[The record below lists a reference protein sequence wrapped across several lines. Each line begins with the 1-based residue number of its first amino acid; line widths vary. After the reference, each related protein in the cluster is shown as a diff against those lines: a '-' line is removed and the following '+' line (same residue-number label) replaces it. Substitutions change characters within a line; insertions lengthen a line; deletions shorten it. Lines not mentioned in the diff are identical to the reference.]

1 MFNFRFFSLGT
12 NNQLHLLPIKV
23 LMAHQSKK
31 NHCKR
36 SLHKLCT
43 HVISLEVIF
52 YFQKE
57 IKSINYTL
65 KALCTAPTT
74 VLIVTLHLKLWGQAL
89 LLLKDLGASYLKCNN
104 VALNAEAS
112 RTRSCFYG
120 AWQKLITRFAK
131 SPWSTS
137 IVQDWWNLPAL
148 LAGSCC
154 SLCRGRNWS
163 NKRTDT
169 SEDTQFHLF
178 CTEKTVSPPVH
189 SKKWHEQTMQ
199 LLQHSWSPG
208 GTDSITAP
216 LGAWLLAQVSPHQHP
231 PLHNKS
237 H

>member
-112 RTRSCFYG
+112 RTCSCFYG
-120 AWQKLITRFAK
+120 AWQKLITRLQKAREAQAWCK
-131 SPWSTS
+131 IDGISLLSLQVSVAPCAEKGTEATKGQTHHKTPNS
-137 IVQDWWNLPAL
+137 ILSVQKKHYHLQFIANSDM
-148 LAGSCC
+148 GKQCSCC
-154 SLCRGRNWS
+154 STAG
-163 NKRTDT
+163 
-169 SEDTQFHLF
+169 
-178 CTEKTVSPPVH
+178 
-189 SKKWHEQTMQ
+189 
-199 LLQHSWSPG
+199 LLEASVP
-208 GTDSITAP
+208 
-216 LGAWLLAQVSPHQHP
+216 
-231 PLHNKS
+231 
-237 H
+237 